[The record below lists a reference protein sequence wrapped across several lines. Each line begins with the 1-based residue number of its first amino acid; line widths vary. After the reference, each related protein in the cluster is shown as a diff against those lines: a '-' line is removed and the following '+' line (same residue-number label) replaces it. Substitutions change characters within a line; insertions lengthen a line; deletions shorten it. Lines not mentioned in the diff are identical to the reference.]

1 MYSKSKKYDLQNIS
15 CKCIIKSM
23 NSKKLKHG
31 FTLVE
36 LMIVIAIIG
45 VLAAIA
51 IPNFRRSRELAR
63 QNKCFEFSA
72 LLSRTAELYSI
83 ERKQYPST
91 IADLTPF
98 LGGNRVPLCPTE
110 GIYDWVKGT
119 EEGLPNG
126 KKVFCSQHGC
136 ATSTWGG

>member
-1 MYSKSKKYDLQNIS
+1 LYNKEE
-15 CKCIIKSM
+15 M
-23 NSKKLKHG
+23 NKRKQQSG

-51 IPNFRRSRELAR
+51 IPNFRRSREMAR
-63 QNKCFEFSA
+63 QNKCFEFSS

-83 ERKQYPST
+83 ERKQYPAA
-91 IADLTPF
+91 IEDLAPF
-98 LGGNRVPLCPTE
+98 LSGNRIPLCPIDGKYE
-110 GIYDWVKGT
+110 WVKGT

-136 ATSTWGG
+136 ATATWGA

>member
-1 MYSKSKKYDLQNIS
+1 MKKKIQQN
-15 CKCIIKSM
+15 
-23 NSKKLKHG
+23 G

-45 VLAAIA
+45 ILAAIA
-51 IPNFRRSRELAR
+51 LPNLRRSREMAR
-63 QNKCFEFSA
+63 QNKCFEFSS

-91 IADLTPF
+91 IEDLAPF
-98 LGGNRVPLCPTE
+98 LSGNRLPSCPTQ
-110 GIYDWVKGT
+110 GTYDWVKGT

-136 ATSTWGG
+136 ATATWGG